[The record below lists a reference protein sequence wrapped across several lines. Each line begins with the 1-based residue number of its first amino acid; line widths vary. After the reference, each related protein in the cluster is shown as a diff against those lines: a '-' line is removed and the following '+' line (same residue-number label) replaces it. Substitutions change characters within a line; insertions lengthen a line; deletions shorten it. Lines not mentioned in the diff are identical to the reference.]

1 MRKAILAAVLL
12 SATLLASPATA
23 DVRLTI
29 SNGQVTLSAKDA
41 TVRQI
46 LAEWARVGQTTI
58 VNAERVAGSQVT
70 LELANVSEEQALDI
84 ILRSV
89 SGYLAAPRSVSVA
102 NASRYDRILVLP
114 TSTGTRA
121 TASAAAPAP
130 AFQQPQFNPQRA
142 DEAADEPD
150 DDVAAPGAPNGAPP
164 PMPRGPIFN
173 AFPPA
178 QGAQPGGQRL
188 PPAQQQQAAPNQ
200 VPQSAP
206 GVFSTPA
213 LPPGVTMSPGV
224 AVPGMVVP
232 APAQPGA
239 AAPGPDTP

>member
-12 SATLLASPATA
+12 SATLLVSPAWA
-23 DVRLTI
+23 DVSLTI
-29 SNGQVTLSAKDA
+29 NNGQVTLSAKDA

-58 VNAERVAGSQVT
+58 VNAERIAGSQVT
-70 LELANVSEEQALDI
+70 LELANVSEEQALDV

-121 TASAAAPAP
+121 TAAAPAP

-142 DEAADEPD
+142 DEAPDDPD
-150 DDVAAPGAPNGAPP
+150 DDVAAPGAPNAAP

-173 AFPPA
+173 AFPPT
-178 QGAQPGGQRL
+178 QGGQPGGQRL
-188 PPAQQQQAAPNQ
+188 PPAQQPQAAPAQ
-200 VPQSAP
+200 TPQSAP

-213 LPPGVTMSPGV
+213 VPAGVTMSPGV

-239 AAPGPDTP
+239 PGAAPETP